1 MARLRAIREREKKIW
16 FLIKNQSINT
26 QSSNEKVL
34 SPKQSPP
41 TIDTTIDGETLYS
54 NNLSESEA
62 AARKRII
69 NRMQNMTA
77 SIKILL
83 QTSAIWNG
91 TWNLEHGNHHSIS
104 ISIQRKHWKTSI
116 RRNECKSPINKRK
129 NHSKSL
135 NIHHWKSSYTM
146 FMQSLHTKNVLKF
159 LVLYRKKRI
168 LLLLTSPTWTIYNM
182 N

>member
-91 TWNLEHGNHHSIS
+91 TWNMGTTIWSHSIFLG
-104 ISIQRKHWKTSI
+104 IQRKHWKTSI
-116 RRNECKSPINKRK
+116 RRNECKSPISKRK

-135 NIHHWKSSYTM
+135 YIH
-146 FMQSLHTKNVLKF
+146 
-159 LVLYRKKRI
+159 
-168 LLLLTSPTWTIYNM
+168 
-182 N
+182 

>member
-54 NNLSESEA
+54 NNHSESETSSQL
-62 AARKRII
+62 II

-77 SIKILL
+77 SIK
-83 QTSAIWNG
+83 
-91 TWNLEHGNHHSIS
+91 NLTADIRNMEWHMEHGNHHMESFHIP
-104 ISIQRKHWKTSI
+104 Q
-116 RRNECKSPINKRK
+116 
-129 NHSKSL
+129 
-135 NIHHWKSSYTM
+135 
-146 FMQSLHTKNVLKF
+146 HTKKTLENKH
-159 LVLYRKKRI
+159 
-168 LLLLTSPTWTIYNM
+168 P
-182 N
+182 